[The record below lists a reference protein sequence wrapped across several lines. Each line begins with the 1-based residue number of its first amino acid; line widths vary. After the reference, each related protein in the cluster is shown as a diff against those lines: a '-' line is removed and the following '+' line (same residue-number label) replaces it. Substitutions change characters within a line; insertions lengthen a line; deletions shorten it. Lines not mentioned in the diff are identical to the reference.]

1 MKKKTLSERD
11 VCTKFITPA
20 LEKAGWD
27 KHLQILEEVSF
38 TDGKI
43 YVRGKITARGTRKR
57 ADYILYYKPNIP
69 IAIIEAKDNNHSVR
83 AGIQQALDYAQIL
96 DIPCVFSSNGDGFL
110 FHDRSAVDGT
120 IETEISLDDF
130 PSPEQLWQRY
140 KKFKS
145 ITTPEAENMVS
156 QDYFFDGTNR
166 KPRYYQQI
174 AINRTVEA
182 IANGQNRILLVMAT
196 GTGKT
201 YTAFQ
206 IIHRLWKSGAK
217 KRILFLA
224 DRNAL
229 IDQTRRGDF
238 KHFKDKM
245 TVVKHRQID
254 KSFEIYLAL
263 YQGLSGNDDAAN
275 VYKQFSKE
283 FFDLIVIDECHR
295 GSAKE
300 DSSWREILTYF
311 NNATHIGLTATP
323 KETNEVRNIE
333 YFGDP
338 VYTYS
343 LKQGIDDGFL
353 APYRVIRIAL
363 NIDAEGWR
371 PEQGKVDKDGNQVE
385 DRIYN
390 RKDFDKNLVIDERT
404 DTVAKKLTEFLQGY
418 DRFAK
423 TIVFCVDID
432 HAERMRTALAK
443 HNPDMV
449 AKNHKYIMQITGDN
463 EEGKRELDNFINPEE
478 KYPVI
483 ATTSEL
489 MTTGV
494 DAQTCKVIVL
504 DSNISSMTKFKQI
517 IGRGTRINEEY
528 GKLYFTI
535 LDFRN
540 ATDLFADPQFDGEP
554 IRIKPVTEETDL
566 GGIVDEE
573 EEITDP
579 VIDIE
584 TGEDLSALLA
594 VIDITPPEIRYPE
607 PEFPPSTVGE
617 PRQKVYVN
625 GVDVS
630 VLISR
635 ELYFDQHGKPITVS
649 LKDHTKEVIQEKFT
663 SLDDF
668 LTKWKSS
675 DRKEAIIAELVEQG
689 VMVEA
694 LYEAVDKHLPA
705 FQEGKFYTY
714 VIECKDGTFY
724 KGHTQ
729 DLKRRWEEHRNGFGS
744 EWTKVHKAEELI
756 HFEVFSTR
764 EEAIKREEYFKT
776 GRGRE
781 WLKTRKE
788 RGLLNGRQAGVDLF
802 DLICHVAYD
811 QPPMTRKERANNV
824 KKRNYFTKYGEQAR
838 KVLEALLDKYADQG
852 IENIENIQI
861 LTVPPI
867 NEFGSVTE
875 IIKAF
880 GSREAYEKAIKEL
893 ENELYQI
900 A

>member
-1 MKKKTLSERD
+1 MNKKSLSERD
-11 VCTKFITPA
+11 ICTKFVTPA

-27 KHLQILEEVSF
+27 TRLQILEEVSF

-69 IAIIEAKDNNHSVR
+69 IAIIEAKDNNQSVR
-83 AGIQQALDYAQIL
+83 AGIQQGLEYARIL

-110 FHDRSAVDGT
+110 FHDRTATDGN
-120 IETEISLDDF
+120 IEKEIGIDEF
-130 PSPEQLWQRY
+130 PGPEELWEKY
-140 KKFKS
+140 KKYKGIS
-145 ITTPEAENMVS
+145 TPEAEKIAS
-156 QDYFFDGTNR
+156 QDYYFDGTNR

-174 AINRTVEA
+174 AVNRTVEA
-182 IANGQNRILLVMAT
+182 IAAGQNRILLVMAT

-263 YQGLSGNDDAAN
+263 YQGLSGTDEAAN
-275 VYKQFSKE
+275 VYKQFSRD

-300 DSSWREILTYF
+300 DSSWREILNYF
-311 NNATHIGLTATP
+311 QNATHIGLTATP
-323 KETNEVRNIE
+323 KETDTASNSE

-338 VYTYS
+338 IYTYS
-343 LKQGIDDGFL
+343 LRQGIDDGFL
-353 APYRVIRIAL
+353 APYRVLRVAL
-363 NIDAEGWR
+363 NVDAEGWR
-371 PEQGKVDKDGNQVE
+371 PEQGKTDKDGNEIE

-390 RKDFDKNLVIDERT
+390 RRDFDKNLVIEERT
-404 DTVAKKLTEFLQGY
+404 DTVAKKLTEFLKGY

-432 HAERMRTALAK
+432 HAERMRTALAR
-443 HNPDMV
+443 HNPDL
-449 AKNHKYIMQITGDN
+449 AAENYKYIMQITGDN
-463 EEGKRELDNFINPEE
+463 DEGKRELDNFINPEE

-504 DSNISSMTKFKQI
+504 DSNINSMTKFKQI

-540 ATDLFADPQFDGEP
+540 ATDLFADPAFDGDP

-566 GGIVDEE
+566 GGIIDEE
-573 EEITDP
+573 EIIPEQGEEGLHNFPD
-579 VIDIE
+579 DIE
-584 TGEDLSALLA
+584 DEFNNIANEP
-594 VIDITPPEIRYPE
+594 TPPYTTPE
-607 PEFPPSTVGE
+607 P
-617 PRQKVYVN
+617 PRPREKVYVN

-635 ELYFDQHGKPITVS
+635 ELHFDQHGRPITTS
-649 LKDHTKEVIQEKFT
+649 LKDHTKEIIAAQFA

-668 LTKWKSS
+668 LNKWKNS
-675 DRKEAIIAELVEQG
+675 DRKEAIIAALVDQG
-689 VMVEA
+689 VLVEA
-694 LYEAVDKHLPA
+694 LYEAVDK
-705 FQEGKFYTY
+705 
-714 VIECKDGTFY
+714 
-724 KGHTQ
+724 
-729 DLKRRWEEHRNGFGS
+729 
-744 EWTKVHKAEELI
+744 EL
-756 HFEVFSTR
+756 
-764 EEAIKREEYFKT
+764 
-776 GRGRE
+776 
-781 WLKTRKE
+781 
-788 RGLLNGRQAGVDLF
+788 DLF

-811 QPPMTRKERANNV
+811 QPPLTRKERANNV

-838 KVLEALLDKYADQG
+838 NVLEALLEKYADQG
-852 IENIENIQI
+852 IENMENIQI

-867 NEFGSVTE
+867 SNFGSVTE
-875 IIKAF
+875 IIKVF
-880 GSREAYEKAIKEL
+880 GSREAYNNAIKEL
-893 ENELYQI
+893 ENELYKV